1 MMGASAVRRGNGTGP
16 PTIPR
21 EMEEAIRAAL
31 SQPAAAQIRGRC
43 LDGPAYQQARG
54 MTGRWLAHSVNYLA
68 KHRKTIQP
76 VRTTKLIKSGPKKS
90 AGSFGVSKAHIGIMG
105 DRLLAVGAVR

>member
-1 MMGASAVRRGNGTGP
+1 
-16 PTIPR
+16 
-21 EMEEAIRAAL
+21 
-31 SQPAAAQIRGRC
+31 
-43 LDGPAYQQARG
+43 
-54 MTGRWLAHSVNYLA
+54 MTGRRLAHSVNYLA

-105 DRLLAVGAVR
+105 DRLLTVRAVTFGIVIPIAFLVIAWFSM